1 VIFGNKAYICRLHV
15 YLSVIA
21 LSVEVGKYG
30 RIVLPKSLRQKYGMR
45 EGIRL
50 IITESAQGICLV
62 PVETYERPTAA
73 LFGSVKTEKPVD
85 EPKRVAREFI
95 RRKLAEDFR

>member
-1 VIFGNKAYICRLHV
+1 VTV
-15 YLSVIA
+15 

-30 RIVLPKSLRQKYGMR
+30 RIILPKSLRQKYGID

-62 PVETYERPTAA
+62 PVKTYENPTQA
-73 LFGSVKTEKPVD
+73 LFGSVKAEKPIG
-85 EPKRVAREFI
+85 EPKRVAREHI